1 MAEHIDRTAM
11 KPTPP
16 QDQQDPIHAITERT
30 LAHYDASA
38 EQFFEGTRDH
48 DVSQNIGA
56 LLNAIGRPA
65 PLEILDLGCGPGRD
79 LKAFT
84 AMGHHA
90 TGVDGSARFV
100 GMARAYSGCTV
111 WRQDFVDLDLPAAHF
126 DGVFANAVLFH
137 VPSAALP
144 GVLRALYAC
153 LKPGGVLFS
162 SNPRGQNQE
171 GWNGARYGSYHDEA
185 TWAAYVQAAGFTLVE
200 QYYRPPGLP
209 REQQPWLATVW
220 RKPA

>member
-1 MAEHIDRTAM
+1 MTA
-11 KPTPP
+11 PDF
-16 QDQQDPIHAITERT
+16 QLDPRLVRRRAGRAAAGYGKVDT
-30 LAHYDASA
+30 LAREVSRRMGERLDYIRITP
-38 EQFFEGTRDH
+38 TR
-48 DVSQNIGA
+48 
-56 LLNAIGRPA
+56 
-65 PLEILDLGCGPGRD
+65 ILDLGCGPGRD

-90 TGVDGSARFV
+90 TGVDGCPRFV
-100 GMARAYSGCTV
+100 EMARAYSGCTV
-111 WRQDFVDLDLPAAHF
+111 WQQDFVDLDLPAAHF

-162 SNPRGQNQE
+162 SNPRGQNEE

-185 TWAAYVQAAGFTLVE
+185 SWAAYVQAAGFTLVE